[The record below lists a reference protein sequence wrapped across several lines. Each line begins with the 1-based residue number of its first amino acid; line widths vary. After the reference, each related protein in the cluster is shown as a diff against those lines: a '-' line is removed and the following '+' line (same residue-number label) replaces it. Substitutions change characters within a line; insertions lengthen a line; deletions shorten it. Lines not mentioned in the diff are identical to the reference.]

1 VRRAVAVIAV
11 TAAAVVLLTR
21 FQTHPPR
28 TVNPRSAL
36 RPAQALAAARRQAAT
51 PPPRKRPHRH
61 RRGEVTAT
69 GVAVQTPF
77 TVVQVRVTLRHGRI
91 VAVKTVSL
99 SGDGPHTRAINARA
113 EPILRREALRAGTPE
128 IDNVSGATGTSNAW
142 TASLIT
148 AVQEARHRG

>member
-1 VRRAVAVIAV
+1 MRRALAAILV
-11 TAAAVVLLTR
+11 TAVAVVLLAR

-36 RPAQALAAARRQAAT
+36 RPAQALARARRIP
-51 PPPRKRPHRH
+51 PPPRHHRRH

-69 GVAVQTPF
+69 GIAVTTPF
-77 TVVQVRVTLRHGRI
+77 TVAQVRVTLRHGRI
-91 VAVKTVSL
+91 VAVKTMTL

-113 EPILRREALRAGTPE
+113 EPILRREALKAGNPK

-148 AVQEARHRG
+148 AVQEARHRGG